1 MTIIDTATVSALLV
15 VLAVAVLATIVT
27 VGLVLARVYSAHRP
41 TVAAG
46 TSYRVVHGRVATSH

>member
-1 MTIIDTATVSALLV
+1 MTIIDTTTVSALLV
-15 VLAVAVLATIVT
+15 VLAIAVLATIVT

-41 TVAAG
+41 TVAG